1 MGHIRLP
8 RLPRTRRWREV
19 VDLLRS
25 PSGTAPAVASAT
37 LAAVDEAFVHSDT
50 DRGLVRAVWLLAQL
64 PVAARSDDFRAAAK
78 QLGINL
84 PATPTVADI
93 STGISAAIDD
103 YLGESGERTDI
114 GELALGAAVEAVSRT
129 LHARTT
135 SLFPDPTEPTR
146 ATAALGTETQFG
158 RLARD
163 FFARFTQRW
172 LKAFVDRELPHH
184 TGEGRRFATLTEQR
198 EFTQALDLHCQQAA
212 RIVESFAGGW
222 WSKARHEGD
231 LTEQRTSGFVSYS
244 LKKLRDELQRG
255 HDE

>member
-1 MGHIRLP
+1 M
-8 RLPRTRRWREV
+8 
-19 VDLLRS
+19 
-25 PSGTAPAVASAT
+25 
-37 LAAVDEAFVHSDT
+37 
-50 DRGLVRAVWLLAQL
+50 
-64 PVAARSDDFRAAAK
+64 
-78 QLGINL
+78 
-84 PATPTVADI
+84 
-93 STGISAAIDD
+93 
-103 YLGESGERTDI
+103 
-114 GELALGAAVEAVSRT
+114 EAVSRT

-163 FFARFTQRW
+163 FLPVHQRW
-172 LKAFVDRELPHH
+172 LKAFVDANCLITPER
-184 TGEGRRFATLTEQR
+184 GAGSRRSLNSASSPRHSTST
-198 EFTQALDLHCQQAA
+198 AQQAA